1 MPTPPD
7 RPTQTLAE
15 WLAENPGRTP
25 GDAIREMRARMR
37 ETHGGVNPLIDGL
50 LAALPSPPSPPP
62 PPPSPLAG
70 YAPERIARAR
80 AKLKAILS
88 DEENQRK
95 IVEYALGAERKRPHP
110 EPFTLKPR
118 RRPSARP
125 YAASI
130 GRFLCDKA
138 DSPPYIDVDEL
149 SIEDI
154 KQDACLR
161 AVIALRRAGKPVG
174 PDPIVAF
181 DAEPRLVQRCW
192 NLAYRDALRAH
203 LGRNHAPDRDLPRW
217 RRQLSLD
224 YGFEEIADPAQ
235 EEALERVIEDTVA
248 IVRLQLLKSKGLP
261 AVPRKMM
268 VRLIRQL
275 ERLQRLREEGLTVV
289 PPYVRMSL
297 HRIRQSTGLPI
308 DLDLL

>member
-1 MPTPPD
+1 MPTPPE
-7 RPTQTLAE
+7 RPKQTLAE
-15 WLAENPGRTP
+15 WLAEDPERGP
-25 GDAIREMRARMR
+25 GDAIRLMRARMR
-37 ETHGGVNPLIDGL
+37 ETHGGYYPLIDGL
-50 LAALPSPPSPPP
+50 LKELPKPLPPPP

-80 AKLKAILS
+80 KKLKAILS

-95 IVEYALGAERKRPHP
+95 IVEYAMEAQRKRLHP
-110 EPFTLKPR
+110 EPFQLKPR
-118 RRPSARP
+118 TRPSARP
-125 YAASI
+125 YVASV
-130 GRFLCDKA
+130 GRFLCERSA
-138 DSPPYIDVDEL
+138 TPPLIDVDEL

-161 AVIALRRAGKPVG
+161 AIIALRRAGKPVG
-174 PDPIVAF
+174 PDPIAAF

-192 NLAYRDALRAH
+192 NLAYRDAVRVH
-203 LGRNHAPDRDLPRW
+203 LGRHSVPDRRVPRW
-217 RRQLSLD
+217 QRQLSLD
-224 YGFEEIADPAQ
+224 WGFEEIADAAQ
-235 EEALERVIEDTVA
+235 GEALERVIDDTVA
-248 IVRLQLLKSKGLP
+248 IVRLNLLKSKGLP
-261 AVPRKMM
+261 AVPQKMM

-297 HRIRQSTGLPI
+297 HRIRQSTKLPI